1 MMPFVQLLGVAK
13 LKLNESSVL
22 FVSDKRFLLLAYLA
36 FKADWVARDHLAFLF
51 WGDSGS
57 VAARKNLRHLLS
69 RVRALELAQLE
80 VQGEQLRWV
89 VDSDVQRFQR
99 SLAAGDWLE
108 AVGAYSGKLL
118 AGLTPESLDFDDWL
132 AQERDG
138 LHGAYRDAA
147 IQYAKQ
153 LEGTGKALEASELLL
168 SVYKDDPLSEDVVQ
182 GVLRCAALSG
192 NRSLGLTI
200 FERFTATL
208 RSELGLAPLEAT
220 AQLAQTLRLEPVQLT
235 SMPQPAAEPALE
247 KSVLRNFPVP
257 PSAFVGRE
265 LDLSEIAAYFTAPEV
280 RLMTL
285 IGAGGVGK
293 TRLALQVALEQAAT
307 FRHGAA
313 FVALASVADGN
324 QIASAIAGAL
334 GLTISSEDL
343 TAQLKSYLSDKHL
356 LLVLDNME
364 HLLSGTG
371 LLLELLA
378 HCPQLRLLVTSRAAL
393 NFQGEYLIDVAGLDV
408 PKDATGNIEVFD
420 SVQLLLRSA
429 RRVNPRFTLEPR
441 SKPAVVQICQLLQ
454 GSPLAIELASN
465 WLRALSVEEVASELQ
480 SSLDFLAA
488 DQPDLPERHRSIKAV
503 FDSSW
508 VLLQADQQLALAKLS
523 LLRGGFTLESAA
535 RVANATPSVLLG
547 LVGKSLIARDGARF
561 VMHEAVRQYADQRL
575 EPQPRAA
582 ALLALSLLSRDWA
595 RAVAVHDAA
604 RPAAVSIQNLEL
616 EFENVRIALEWSLQT
631 DPLLCAEIVYLP
643 WYFWFA
649 AARKQL
655 GMQWLTSLLEL
666 PRSVLPDLS
675 RANLLC
681 TRSIVGMR
689 ISSAEQRL
697 SDGEIAWQIAR
708 EAGDL
713 PCQARA
719 LFSSGMARG
728 DLGQFALAI
737 QNVQQ
742 ALELLSIAPDV
753 NVEADCRNE
762 LAFLH
767 WHNGSTETARQ
778 TFEDLIQR
786 CRITGNT
793 RSLANATANLNYV
806 YASLGDVETQLKML
820 EQAIA
825 LYRTSLN
832 INNLCTTLLT
842 LGNVMFQRGNLI
854 GVSAT
859 LTELGELCPQVQE
872 AVCFSCFYA
881 LCAAFE
887 QQRGHHAKALRLNAI
902 ATAWRSQPGQ
912 DFALEDME
920 PNQFIES
927 QSAAHF
933 SQQQLEQFKLEAT
946 QLRSSEATQYAL
958 GQIELFGERAVAP
971 LALESVGLGV
981 MV

>member
-1 MMPFVQLLGVAK
+1 MLPFVQLLGVAK
-13 LKLNESSVL
+13 VNLETNSVA

-36 FKADWVARDHLAFLF
+36 FKADWVGRDHLAFLF
-51 WGDSGS
+51 WGDSDG

-69 RVRALELAQLE
+69 RVRSLEFANFE
-80 VQGEQLRWV
+80 AQGEQLRWV

-99 SLAAGDWLE
+99 SLAEGDWLE

-118 AGLTPESLDFDDWL
+118 AGLTPESLDYDDWL

-147 IQYAKQ
+147 IQCAKQ
-153 LEGTGKALEASELLL
+153 LEETGKALEASELLL
-168 SVYKDDPLSEDVVQ
+168 SVYKDDPLAEDVVQ
-182 GVLRCAALSG
+182 GILRCAALTG

-200 FERFTATL
+200 FQRFTDTL

-220 AQLAQTLRLEPVQLT
+220 AQLAQILRLEPAQLDSVQ
-235 SMPQPAAEPALE
+235 QPVTEPALE
-247 KSVLRNFPVP
+247 QVRLRNFPVVS
-257 PSAFVGRE
+257 SAFVGRE
-265 LDLSEIAAYFTAPEV
+265 LDLSEIAAYFLAPEV

-307 FRHGAA
+307 FRHGAT
-313 FVALASVADGN
+313 FVPLASVTDSN

-334 GLTISSEDL
+334 GLTISSDDL
-343 TAQLKSYLSDKHL
+343 TAQLQSYLSDKHL

-364 HLLSGTG
+364 HLLGGTG
-371 LLLELLA
+371 LLLELLTR
-378 HCPQLRLLVTSRAAL
+378 CPQVRLLVTSRAAL

-429 RRVNPRFTLEPR
+429 RRVNPRFTLELH
-441 SKPAVVQICQLLQ
+441 SKDAVVEICQLLQ

-465 WLRALSVEEVASELQ
+465 WLRVLSVEEVASEIR

-488 DQPDLPERHRSIKAV
+488 DQPDLPERHRSLKAV

-508 VLLQADQQLALAKLS
+508 VLLTADQQLALAKLS
-523 LLRGGFTLESAA
+523 LLRGGFTLKSAA

-561 VMHEAVRQYADQRL
+561 VIHEAVRQYADQRL
-575 EPQPRAA
+575 EPYDREG

-595 RAVAVHDAA
+595 RAVAVHDPA

-616 EFENVRIALEWSLQT
+616 EFENVRIALDWSLQT
-631 DPLLCAEIVYLP
+631 DPVLCADIVYLP
-643 WYFWFA
+643 LYFWFA

-666 PRSVLPDLS
+666 PRSALPDAS

-697 SDGEIAWQIAR
+697 VDAGSALQIAR
-708 EAGDL
+708 ETADL
-713 PCQARA
+713 RLIARA
-719 LFSSGMARG
+719 LFSTGLARG
-728 DLGQFALAI
+728 DLGQFGPAI
-737 QNVQQ
+737 QI
-742 ALELLSIAPDV
+742 ATETLELLKTVPDI
-753 NVEADCRNE
+753 NLEADCRNE

-767 WHNGSTETARQ
+767 WHNGNTETARQ

-786 CRITGNT
+786 CRITDNK
-793 RSLANATANLNYV
+793 RSLANATANLAYV
-806 YASLGDVETQLKML
+806 YASLGDVETELKML

-842 LGNVMFQRGNLI
+842 LGNVMFQRGEMNRLRVTI
-854 GVSAT
+854 N
-859 LTELGELCPQVQE
+859 ELAELCEQVQE
-872 AVCFSCFYA
+872 ASCFSCFYA

-887 QQRGHHAKALRLNAI
+887 QQRHQHAKALRLNAI
-902 ATAWRSQPGQ
+902 ASAWRSQPGL

-927 QSAAHF
+927 QSAELF
-933 SQQQLEQFKLEAT
+933 SQQQLEQFRLEAAR
-946 QLRSSEATQYAL
+946 LSPGEATQYAL
-958 GQIELFGERAVAP
+958 GQITLFGEIAVISIP
-971 LALESVGLGV
+971 LESVGHGV
-981 MV
+981 AV

>member
-36 FKADWVARDHLAFLF
+36 LKADWVARDHLAFLF

-108 AVGAYSGKLL
+108 AIGAYSGKLL

-220 AQLAQTLRLEPVQLT
+220 A
-235 SMPQPAAEPALE
+235 QPAAEPALE

-429 RRVNPRFTLEPR
+429 RRVNPRFTLESR

-465 WLRALSVEEVASELQ
+465 WLRVLSVEEVASELQ

-535 RVANATPSVLLG
+535 RVAHATPSVLLG
-547 LVGKSLIARDGARF
+547 LVGRSMIARDGARF

-575 EPQPRAA
+575 GTLDKAA
-582 ALLALSLLSRDWA
+582 ALLALSLLARDWA
-595 RAVAVHDAA
+595 RAVAIHDPM
-604 RPAAVSIQNLEL
+604 RPAAVSIKNLDV
-616 EFENVRIALEWSLQT
+616 EFENVSIALVWSQQT

-649 AARKQL
+649 AARKQI
-655 GMQWLTSLLEL
+655 GMQWLTRLLESPAL
-666 PRSVLPDLS
+666 QTPDMA

-681 TRSIVGMR
+681 TRSIIGMR
-689 ISSAEQRL
+689 IISADQRL
-697 SDGEIAWQIAR
+697 ADAEIALQIACDV
-708 EAGDL
+708 GDL
-713 PCQARA
+713 HGQVRA
-719 LFSSGMARG
+719 LFGSGMARG
-728 DLGQFALAI
+728 DLGMLEPAI
-737 QNVQQ
+737 QTLNA
-742 ALELLSIAPDV
+742 ALELIEVVPDI

-767 WHNGSTETARQ
+767 WHIGNTATSRQ
-778 TFEDLIQR
+778 IFEDLIQR
-786 CRITGNT
+786 CRATGNK
-793 RSLANATANLNYV
+793 RSLANANANLAYV
-806 YASLGDVETQLKML
+806 YASLGDLETEQKLL

-825 LYRTSLN
+825 LYRESLN
-832 INNLCTTLLT
+832 VNNICTSLLT
-842 LGNVMFQRGNLI
+842 LGNVMFQRGNLM

-859 LTELGELCPQVQE
+859 LAELGELCQQVQE

-887 QQRGHHAKALRLNAI
+887 QQCGHHVKALRLNAI
-902 ATAWRSQPGQ
+902 STAWRSLPGQ

-920 PNQFIES
+920 PNQFIET
-927 QSAAHF
+927 QSAALF
-933 SQQQLEQFKLEAT
+933 SPAQLEQFKLEAR
-946 QLRSSEATQYAL
+946 QLSSSEATQYAL
-958 GQIELFGERAVAP
+958 GQSELFGEVFRN
-971 LALESVGLGV
+971 LIALERREGV
-981 MV
+981 ATV